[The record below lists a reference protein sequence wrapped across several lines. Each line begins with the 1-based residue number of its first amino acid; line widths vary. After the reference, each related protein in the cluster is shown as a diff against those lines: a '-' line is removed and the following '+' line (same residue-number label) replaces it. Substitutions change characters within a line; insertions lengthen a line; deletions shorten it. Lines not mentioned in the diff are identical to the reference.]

1 MRKRL
6 TVATLIMGITLTG
19 CGSNTAEDPLADGTL
34 TIGLEADYAPY
45 NWTTTKDKA
54 SDYAVELSDDSAY
67 VDGYDIRMG
76 QEIADNLGVDLE
88 VKKISWDGLI
98 PALESGQIDA
108 IVAGMS
114 PTEERKEQINFT
126 DAYFEDDTEQTV
138 IVSADGKYKDAT
150 NLDDLAG
157 ANLSA
162 QQGTYQV
169 DLLDQIDVSDDASEP
184 LPDYASLLQATKSG
198 TIDGYI
204 VEQPVADSQVKDNKD
219 LVELDLTDGFEMSP
233 DQTTSAIGVKKENE
247 DLTNKI
253 NEALKTVDATTRTDW
268 MNEAKDESGT
278 N

>member
-1 MRKRL
+1 MRKKL
-6 TVATLIMGITLTG
+6 AATALIMGITLSG
-19 CGSNTAEDPLADGTL
+19 CGTKAEDPLADGTL

-45 NWTTTKDKA
+45 NWTTTKNKA
-54 SDYAVELSDDSAY
+54 SDYAVELSDGSAY

-76 QEIADNLGVDLE
+76 EKIADELGVDLE

-126 DAYFEDDTEQTV
+126 DAYFEDNAEQTV
-138 IVSADGKYKDAT
+138 IVRADGKYKDAT
-150 NLDDLAG
+150 SLADLKG
-157 ANLSA
+157 ANISA

-169 DLLDQIDVSDDASEP
+169 DLLEQIDLDKDASDP
-184 LPDYASLLQATKSG
+184 LPDYASLLQAAKSG

-204 VEQPVADSQVKDNKD
+204 VEKSVADAQTKDNKD
-219 LVELDLTDGFEMSP
+219 LVELNLKDGFEISP
-233 DQTTSAIGVKKENE
+233 DQTTSAIGVKKGNGELVDE
-247 DLTNKI
+247 I
-253 NEALKTVDATTRTDW
+253 NDALKTVDNATRNKW
-268 MNEAKDESGT
+268 MDEAKDESGT